1 MVARGTK
8 EAMKITST
16 LRQDQPVAF
25 GGPAL
30 AERNRRRGRLV
41 IWLATALLAAVVLL
55 QSLHDNGRIS
65 VGFANWRPV
74 FYAYLLWSA
83 AIGWGQV
90 LIRGDR
96 GRKALFILPAVL
108 FTVAVVV
115 FPTLFGLSIA
125 FTNWNLSSFQGRR
138 FNGIENLVDLV
149 HDPNYAN
156 ALLNMVYYTLAV
168 PIEYAIAFAL
178 ALMLNAD
185 IRARRFFRIVF
196 LMPFMLSP
204 VAVSWMVGKSLMET
218 RFGPIAGLA
227 RWLGWENPAFFS
239 SAWVAR
245 ASIEVMDAWAWIP
258 FMMILMLAGLQALP
272 KEIRE
277 AAAVDGA
284 TGWQSFWF
292 MTFPLMLPVSVT
304 AIILRVIFKLK
315 LADLVINVTDG
326 APGGATDTVTSYIFR
341 VYRDRSNVGY
351 GTMLAM
357 VYLIIIIVFITLLL
371 KFANSRI
378 RKII

>member
-1 MVARGTK
+1 METASPSHKQRAMAVAHPLLSG
-8 EAMKITST
+8 
-16 LRQDQPVAF
+16 Q
-25 GGPAL
+25 
-30 AERNRRRGRLV
+30 NRGRGWLV
-41 IWLATALLAAVVLL
+41 VWLATLLLAATVLI
-55 QSLHDNGRIS
+55 QSLHDSGRIGI
-65 VGFANWRPV
+65 GFVNWRPV
-74 FYAYLLWSA
+74 LYAYLLWA
-83 AIGWGQV
+83 VALGWGQV

-96 GRKALFILPAVL
+96 GRKALFILPAAL

-125 FTNWNLSSFQGRR
+125 FTNWNLSSFHGRQ
-138 FNGIENLVDLV
+138 FNGIENFVDLL

-185 IRARRFFRIVF
+185 IRARRFFRVVF

-204 VAVSWMVGKSLMET
+204 IAVSWMVGKSLMET

-227 RWLGWENPAFFS
+227 RWLGWENPMFFS
-239 SAWVAR
+239 SPWVAR
-245 ASIEVMDAWAWIP
+245 ASIEAMDAWAWIP
-258 FMMILMLAGLQALP
+258 FMMIMMLAGLQALP
-272 KEIRE
+272 KEIKE

-284 TGWQSFWF
+284 NKWQNFWLI
-292 MTFPLMLPVSVT
+292 TFPLLLPVSVT
-304 AIILRVIFKLK
+304 AITLRIIFKLK
-315 LADLVINVTDG
+315 LADIVINVTDG

-371 KFANSRI
+371 KFANNRI
-378 RKII
+378 RRIT